1 MNILHIDSS
10 PLVGRSVS
18 RELTERVVAGILESV
33 PDATVTRRDVAL
45 DPPAHAGAEIIDI
58 VRYNKEED
66 QTPFQLQERALAEA
80 LIAELQAA
88 DVIVIGS
95 PMYNYTVTTQL
106 KAWLDRVCQS
116 RRTFRYTPDGPVG
129 LLDPGKRVILVISR
143 GGNYTDGK
151 QNHRDFQLPYLK
163 EILGL
168 VGLTDVTFVIAE
180 GVNISPEE
188 RVRALERAQGEIS
201 QIVGAMG
208 AAAIRTQDLMK
219 TA

>member
-1 MNILHIDSS
+1 M
-10 PLVGRSVS
+10 GRSVS
-18 RELTERVVAGILESV
+18 RELTERVVAGIVGSV
-33 PDATVTRRDVAL
+33 PGATVTRRDVAL
-45 DPPAHAGAEIIDI
+45 DPPAHAGAETIDI
-58 VRYNKEED
+58 VRYQKDED
-66 QTPFQLQERALAEA
+66 LTPLQLQERALADT
-80 LIAELQAA
+80 LIAEVQAA

-106 KAWLDRVCQS
+106 KAWLDHVCQS
-116 RRTFRYTPDGPVG
+116 RRTFRYTPAGPVG
-129 LLDPGKRVILVISR
+129 LLDPRKRGIVIISR

-151 QNHRDFQLPYLK
+151 QNLRDFQLPYLK

-201 QIVGAMG
+201 QIVGAMS
-208 AAAIRTQDLMK
+208 AAAVRTQDLMK